1 MFQKKKKLEDS
12 WVKTEIVR
20 KLFSRRIFMFNLR
33 ILNLNIILFIENSK
47 NIIKTLK

>member
-1 MFQKKKKLEDS
+1 MSQKKKKLEDS
-12 WVKTEIVR
+12 CVKTEIVR

-33 ILNLNIILFIENSK
+33 ILNHIISFIENSK